1 MVILIEKRAAFI
13 NVKQM
18 LNFTRERRSTQNVDR
33 VNLVLFEIITCEMA
47 HLSGKIITV
56 QTFRL
61 FFKHENYFSFI
72 LLFTKH
78 CVFENTAICL
88 RYSYLERGFIEHRES
103 TCWY

>member
-18 LNFTRERRSTQNVDR
+18 LNFARERRSTQNVDR

-56 QTFRL
+56 QTIRL
-61 FFKHENYFSFI
+61 FVKYENYFPPV
-72 LLFTKH
+72 LLFSKR
-78 CVFENTAICL
+78 CIFEKTAICQ
-88 RYSYLERGFIEHRES
+88 RYSY
-103 TCWY
+103 